1 MTISIYTDKEKQFTI
16 LLIATDNSLLKENT
30 KYWKIGSI
38 WILTYNDNII
48 IYDQRIYNAQVSIS
62 VEA

>member
-38 WILTYNDNII
+38 WILAYNDNII
-48 IYDQRIYNAQVSIS
+48 IYDQ
-62 VEA
+62 